1 MSFGPAGTTGGF
13 ASIAPDDPCPCGSG
27 DRFDGCYRPLLRG
40 GPAPTAELLM
50 RSRYTAFVVGD
61 TRHLVATWHP
71 RTRPDDLTLDP
82 AQRWIGLEIIDAVG
96 GGQGDEDGVVEFRAR
111 WRHGR
116 HQGELHERSWFVRR
130 GGRWVYLDG
139 TVDEY

>member
-1 MSFGPAGTTGGF
+1 
-13 ASIAPDDPCPCGSG
+13 
-27 DRFDGCYRPLLRG
+27 
-40 GPAPTAELLM
+40 M

-96 GGQGDEDGVVEFRAR
+96 GGQGDEDGVVEFRAS
-111 WRHGR
+111 WRDGR
-116 HQGELHERSWFVRR
+116 RQGELHERSSFVRR
-130 GGRWVYLDG
+130 AGKWVYLDG
-139 TVDEY
+139 TVHEP